1 LIETRVTT
9 ITFPRVETRV
19 ARTVSIPAVAALAAR
34 ALVDPP
40 TESELRAALTAADQ
54 PATVR
59 GDPATGVVATVTTFD
74 QGFVRFLAVDP
85 AARRRGLGRALLAAA
100 EGDLRDAGA
109 RTVTVGSDA
118 PHYLWAGVDT
128 RELGAICLLERARY
142 QRVDANFNMDVDL
155 TRLPPDPGGWRVA
168 TAADRDTVDTW
179 SARHWDFWRTEMLRA
194 LDQGGLVVADVGD
207 DIAAVCAH
215 DVTRAGFV
223 GPVAVRPD
231 LMGRGVGVAPLLGAL
246 HEMHRAG
253 RTHAEVSWVGPV
265 VPYARVGATI
275 GRVFLVYR
283 KDLT

>member
-1 LIETRVTT
+1 
-9 ITFPRVETRV
+9 VEPGV
-19 ARTVSIPAVAALAAR
+19 LDANSFDAIAALGQRSLLDAPSPA
-34 ALVDPP
+34 
-40 TESELRAALTAADQ
+40 ELRAALGAPDQ

-59 GDPATGVVATVTTFD
+59 GDPERGVVATVTSGD

-85 AARRRGLGRALLAAA
+85 AWRRRGIGGTLLAAA
-100 EGDLRDAGA
+100 EADLRAAGA
-109 RTVTVGSDA
+109 RTVTVGTDA

-128 RELGAICLLERARY
+128 RELGAICLLERHKY
-142 QRVDANFNMDVDL
+142 QRVEANFNMDVDL
-155 TRLPPDPGGWRVA
+155 RTLPPDPGGWRAA
-168 TAADRDTVDTW
+168 TPGDREAVDAW
-179 SARHWDFWRTEMLRA
+179 SARHWDFWRAELLRA
-194 LDQGGLVVADVGD
+194 LEQGGLIVADDVDG
-207 DIAAVCAH
+207 IAAVCAH

-246 HEMHRAG
+246 HEMRRAG

-283 KDLT
+283 KELT

>member
-1 LIETRVTT
+1 
-9 ITFPRVETRV
+9 VETEV
-19 ARTVSIPAVAALAAR
+19 LGPGSVPGIAALGAR
-34 ALVDPP
+34 SLVDPP
-40 TESELRAALTAADQ
+40 TESELRAALLAPDQ

-59 GDPATGVVATVTTFD
+59 GDPAEGVVASVTAGD

-85 AARRRGLGRALLAAA
+85 AHRGRGRGRALLAAA
-100 EGDLRDAGA
+100 EADLRAAGA

-155 TRLPPDPGGWRVA
+155 TRIPEDPGGWRAA
-168 TAADRDTVDTW
+168 TTADRDVVDAWAT
-179 SARHWDFWRTEMLRA
+179 RHWGFWRAELLRA
-194 LDQGGLVVADVGD
+194 LDQGGLVLAEDAGG
-207 DIAAVCAH
+207 IAAVCAH

-231 LMGRGVGVAPLLGAL
+231 LMGRGAGVAPLLGAL
-246 HEMHRAG
+246 HRMRDAG
-253 RTHAEVSWVGPV
+253 REQAEVSWVGPV

-283 KDLT
+283 KELA